1 MNEVVEEIKP
11 PKRGAKKDAT
21 RKQIRGSSLLLVG
34 RVLSVG
40 INFASQVMLVRYLS
54 TTDFGAWAYGL
65 SIVAFCQSL
74 AIFGLD
80 RAITRFVPIYHEKE
94 EYNKLFGTIILV
106 VGSVLL
112 IGLLIVGAFYI
123 APEKL
128 AGLMKDGQAPVALLL
143 IMIILVPVEAFDA
156 LMNGLFASF
165 TNPRAIFLRKHV
177 LGPSLKLAAV
187 ALMIFF
193 KSSVVFLAYGYLG
206 AYLLGI
212 ALYVYFFIRLLR
224 QQNLFEHFSF
234 GAVKL
239 PVKELF
245 AFTLPLLSSDLVAVL
260 MHSSDTFLL
269 GYFHD
274 TTQVA
279 MFRVVLPAAH
289 MNNIVLAAFGM
300 LFTPLAARLFAKNDY
315 AGINELYW
323 RSATWMGVLSFP
335 IFALTFSLAKPL
347 TIFLYGAR
355 YEPSWV
361 ILSLLSFGY
370 YFHVAL
376 GNNGLTLK
384 VLGKLRYIVVINIL
398 AAIVNVVLN
407 LLLIP
412 RYGALGAAIGTT
424 STMVAH
430 GIFKQ
435 TGLRLVAG
443 ISPFEWRFL
452 SFYLLI
458 AASGLALFLIQF
470 FIADNI
476 YLAVA
481 LAGIVT
487 LAVFWF
493 GRKKL
498 QIAETFPEMMKIGII
513 KKFFGN

>member
-1 MNEVVEEIKP
+1 MDEVVEKTKS
-11 PKRGAKKDAT
+11 PKRGIKKDAT

-34 RVLSVG
+34 RMLSVG
-40 INFASQVMLVRYLS
+40 INFAAQVMVVRYLS

-65 SIVAFCQSL
+65 SIVAFCQSF

-80 RAITRFVPIYHEKE
+80 RAITRFIPIYHEKQ

-112 IGLLIVGAFYI
+112 IGLLIVGLFYI

-128 AGLMKDGQAPVALLL
+128 ASLMKDGQAPVSLLL

-156 LMNGLFASF
+156 LMTGLFASF
-165 TNPRAIFLRKHV
+165 TNPRAIFFRKHV

-206 AYLLGI
+206 AYALGI
-212 ALYVYFFIRLLR
+212 MLYIFVFMRLLR
-224 QQNLFEHFSF
+224 QQGLFEHFSLNTIKF
-234 GAVKL
+234 

-245 AFTLPLLSSDLVAVL
+245 AFTLPLLSSDLVTVL
-260 MHSSDTFLL
+260 MHSSDTLLL

-279 MFRVVLPAAH
+279 LFRVVLPAAH
-289 MNNIVLAAFGM
+289 MNNIVIAAFGM

-347 TIFLYGAR
+347 TIFLYGER
-355 YEPSWV
+355 YEQSWI
-361 ILSLLSFGY
+361 ILSLLSFAY
-370 YFHVAL
+370 YFSVAL

-384 VLGKLRYIVVINIL
+384 VLGKLRYVVVINIL
-398 AAIVNVVLN
+398 AAVMNVVIN

-424 STMVAH
+424 STMIVH
-430 GIFKQ
+430 NILKQ
-435 TGLRLVAG
+435 TGLRLAAG
-443 ISPFEWRFL
+443 ISPFEWRYL

-458 AASGLALFLIQF
+458 AVSAVMLFVIQF
-470 FIADNI
+470 FIGHNI
-476 YLAVA
+476 YIAGA
-481 LAGIVT
+481 LATLVT
-487 LAVFWF
+487 LVVFWF
-493 GRKKL
+493 SRKKL
-498 QIAETFPEMMKIGII
+498 QLTETFPELLKISIVR
-513 KKFFGN
+513 KFFA

>member
-1 MNEVVEEIKP
+1 MYEVVEKIKS
-11 PKRGAKKDAT
+11 PKRGVKKDAT

-40 INFASQVMLVRYLS
+40 INFAAQVMVVRYLS

-65 SIVAFCQSL
+65 SIVAFCQSF

-80 RAITRFVPIYHEKE
+80 RAITRFVPIYHEKQ

-106 VGSVLL
+106 VGAVVL
-112 IGLLIVGAFYI
+112 IGLLIVGLFYI
-123 APEKL
+123 APDKL
-128 AGLMKDGQAPVALLL
+128 ASLVKDGQAPVSLLL
-143 IMIILVPVEAFDA
+143 IMILLVPVEAFDS
-156 LMNGLFASF
+156 LMTGMFASF
-165 TNPRAIFLRKHV
+165 TNPRAIFFRKHI

-193 KSSVVFLAYGYLG
+193 KSSVVFLAYGYLA
-206 AYLLGI
+206 AYMLGI
-212 ALYVYFFIRLLR
+212 VLYIFVFMRLLR
-224 QQNLFEHFSF
+224 QQGLFEHFSLGTTTF
-234 GAVKL
+234 
-239 PVKELF
+239 PVKEIF
-245 AFTLPLLSSDLVAVL
+245 AFTLPLLSSDLVTVL
-260 MHSSDTFLL
+260 MHSSDTMLL

-289 MNNIVLAAFGM
+289 MNNIVMAAFGI

-323 RSATWMGVLSFP
+323 RSAMWMGVLSFP

-355 YEPSWV
+355 YEQSWI
-361 ILSLLSFGY
+361 ILSLMSFGY
-370 YFHVAL
+370 YFHVVL

-384 VLGKLRYIVVINIL
+384 VLGKLRYIVVINTL
-398 AAIVNVVLN
+398 AAIVNVIVN

-443 ISPFEWRFL
+443 ISPFEWRFF
-452 SFYLLI
+452 SFYILI
-458 AASGLALFLIQF
+458 AASGLVLFLSQF
-470 FIADNI
+470 FIGDNI
-476 YLAVA
+476 YVAIA
-481 LAGIVT
+481 LAAFVT
-487 LAVFWF
+487 LCVFWAS
-493 GRKKL
+493 RKKL
-498 QIAETFPEMMKIGII
+498 QLAETFPELMKIGIV
-513 KKFFGN
+513 KKFFA